1 MHIVVESPVRST
13 ARVLQ
18 VRGMFDLAPAT
29 VSRLEWDVNLP
40 LDDRNWHIGLIVGPS
55 GCGKST
61 IARHLFSEALAA
73 AEKLPEW
80 PSCGAIVDG
89 FPETTPIK
97 TRNQPFVVGRL
108 LVAAC
113 MAAAIPGPLHRRA
126 VSRGSGQT
134 LGLLSGTCGH
144 GRVHVNGGSDRGT
157 CRQRCVGE
165 DGSPARAPFRRGHLP
180 RRRGSLVA
188 ARLDVFCPAT
198 NTFTWR
204 CLQPRP
210 SIRLR
215 VYRCTLET
223 WSLFRPHHYLSSEI
237 SPAAVAFLAEWQR
250 RPVAFSAWINALTK
264 HGGKREHRTV
274 TLPDYQGVGIGHRLS
289 NFCAALWKTLGHR
302 AVSTTSHPAF
312 IAARLRSTDW
322 RLTRSPALAKRPGR
336 CHRAM
341 KHSRTRLTAG
351 FEYVGPA
358 SGSRTWRG
366 GWQCSPHA
374 PCEAWGVGQVCN
386 LPDEMAGCKPAP
398 LRVSEIRHA
407 ERDDYTPI
415 CSKRWLRTLVESKYS
430 KARVRA
436 ARACLS

>member
-1 MHIVVESPVRST
+1 MRIVVESPVRST

-40 LDDRNWHIGLIVGPS
+40 LDDRTWHIGLIVGPS

-80 PSCGAIVDG
+80 PSDGAIVDG
-89 FPETTPIK
+89 FPENMSVKLVISLLSS
-97 TRNQPFVVGRL
+97 VGFSSPPAWLRPYHVLSTGERFRADLARL
-108 LVAAC
+108 LAYTPELVVMDEYTSMVDRTVARVGS
-113 MAAAIPGPLHRRA
+113 AALAKTVRRLGRRFVAI
-126 VSRGSGQT
+126 
-134 LGLLSGTCGH
+134 TCH
-144 GRVHVNGGSDRGT
+144 
-157 CRQRCVGE
+157 E
-165 DGSPARAPFRRGHLP
+165 DVEAWLQP
-180 RRRGSLVA
+180 
-188 ARLDVFCPAT
+188 DWTFCPAT

-210 SIRLR
+210 SIRLAI
-215 VYRCTLET
+215 YRCTLEA

-274 TLPDYQGVGIGHRLS
+274 TLPDYQGVGVGHRLS
-289 NFCAALWKTLGHR
+289 NFCAALWKALGHR

-312 IAARLRSTDW
+312 IAARLTSTDW

-336 CHRAM
+336 RHSAM

-351 FEYVGPA
+351 FEYVGP
-358 SGSRTWRG
+358 GLDRG
-366 GWQCSPHA
+366 LAQ
-374 PCEAWGVGQVCN
+374 
-386 LPDEMAGCKPAP
+386 
-398 LRVSEIRHA
+398 R
-407 ERDDYTPI
+407 
-415 CSKRWLRTLVESKYS
+415 LV
-430 KARVRA
+430 
-436 ARACLS
+436 